1 MVQPEGEVQWERM
14 LPHQMERAVTERPTA
29 YVPLGTLEWHGRQNC
44 FGVDALKAHALCRLA
59 ALEAGGVVLPPLYG
73 GMGGMPEP
81 FTVCIEAEGGSVS
94 HTFGNWLMALC
105 LELGRVGFRAII
117 ILTGHYGATQQ
128 LIVRET
134 AVRATQRLAI
144 PVLGT
149 PEYFLAIDAGY
160 TGDHGGVFETSLMM
174 HLHPELVDLG
184 RLTGEPPY
192 QGTFGGDPKRESSAA
207 YGKELS
213 DIMVARLRTLAR
225 AMPTWDDATR
235 TRFLRAEQALLNYQ
249 MEAAGRERNAWA
261 GWSEVSRFAPYGP
274 LLAAG
279 RFEEI
284 IDLVSSLD
292 RSPL

>member
-1 MVQPEGEVQWERM
+1 MSQPVREVQWERM
-14 LPHQMERAVTERPTA
+14 LPHQMERAVADCSTA
-29 YVPLGTLEWHGRQNC
+29 FVPLGTLEWHGRQNC

-59 ALEAGGVVLPPLYG
+59 ALKAGGVVLPPLFG
-73 GMGGMPEP
+73 GMGGIPEP
-81 FTVCIEAEGGSVS
+81 FTVCIEDEGGTVS

-105 LELGRVGFRAII
+105 LELGRLGFRAII

-134 AVRATQRLAI
+134 AIRATQRLAI

-149 PEYFLAIDAGY
+149 PEYILAIDAGY

-174 HLHPELVDLG
+174 HLHPDLVDLD

-192 QGTFGGDPKRESSAA
+192 QGVGGGDPKRQSSAE

-213 DIMVARLRTLAR
+213 DVIVARLAALAR
-225 AMPTWDDATR
+225 AMPAWDDATR
-235 TRFLRAEQALLNYQ
+235 TRFLRAEQALLNLQ
-249 MEAAGRERNAWA
+249 MEAAGRERNVWA
-261 GWSEVSRFAPYGP
+261 GWADVPRFAPYGP
-274 LLAAG
+274 LLAEC

-284 IDLVSSLD
+284 IDLVEGFE
-292 RSPL
+292 RQG